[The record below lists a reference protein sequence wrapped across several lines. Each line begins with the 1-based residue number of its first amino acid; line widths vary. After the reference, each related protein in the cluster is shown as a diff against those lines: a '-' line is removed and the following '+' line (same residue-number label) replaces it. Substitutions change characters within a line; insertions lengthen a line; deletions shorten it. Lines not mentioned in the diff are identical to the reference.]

1 MPKPT
6 VTMLARKAKRYNR
19 ADLVPGKTF
28 QARPGD
34 VKTLKHLGWAKDAPA
49 PKAAREPKVE
59 PIKAGTYQT
68 ANLQAEE

>member
-6 VTMLARKAKRYNR
+6 VTMLAKKAKRYNR

-34 VKTLKHLGWAKDAPA
+34 VRALRLLGWATDS
-49 PKAAREPKVE
+49 PK
-59 PIKAGTYQT
+59 PIKAATYQT
-68 ANLQAEE
+68 AELKAAE

>member
-6 VTMLARKAKRYNR
+6 VTLLATKAKRYNR

-34 VKTLKHLGWAKDAPA
+34 VKVLQRLGWATDAPIEVKPA
-49 PKAAREPKVE
+49 K
-59 PIKAGTYQT
+59 TYQT
-68 ANLQAEE
+68 TELKPAK

>member
-6 VTMLARKAKRYNR
+6 VTMLAKKAKRYNR

-34 VKTLKHLGWAKDAPA
+34 VKILRLLGWAKDAPA
-49 PKAAREPKVE
+49 PKPV
-59 PIKAGTYQT
+59 KAGTYQT
-68 ANLQAEE
+68 ADLKAAE